1 MKQKWEYKLLGLYHV
16 NELCMINIKSL
27 GVIIFCKSVSDY
39 SSQVFCFV
47 LLFSLLLSLTLLL
60 FPSILVSLLHAGGDI
75 FSQGELALQ
84 RLCIKNWSR
93 VHSPNPLQVPS
104 WFLSDP
110 AHVMTNPD
118 ILQEILTV
126 PPGVFTWAGDW
137 SSLISSSQIIPGK

>member
-60 FPSILVSLLHAGGDI
+60 FPSILVSLL
-75 FSQGELALQ
+75 
-84 RLCIKNWSR
+84 
-93 VHSPNPLQVPS
+93 
-104 WFLSDP
+104 
-110 AHVMTNPD
+110 
-118 ILQEILTV
+118 
-126 PPGVFTWAGDW
+126 
-137 SSLISSSQIIPGK
+137 